1 MEMARRTQPD
11 AAKVFAAIAAI
22 MSRRDGRRV
31 QVVSVT
37 KAGAAAE
44 KEKAFGYAWR
54 LPKACVWLSAMPE
67 TLHREV

>member
-1 MEMARRTQPD
+1 MAQARRTQPD

-37 KAGAAAE
+37 KTAE
-44 KEKAFGYAWR
+44 ADEVQEKAG
-54 LPKACVWLSAMPE
+54 
-67 TLHREV
+67 

>member
-1 MEMARRTQPD
+1 MEQMDKTRPD

-37 KAGAAAE
+37 KAAAGE
-44 KEKAFGYAWR
+44 TQRKAG
-54 LPKACVWLSAMPE
+54 
-67 TLHREV
+67 

>member
-1 MEMARRTQPD
+1 MEQARRTQPD

-37 KAGAAAE
+37 KTADEVQRKAG
-44 KEKAFGYAWR
+44 
-54 LPKACVWLSAMPE
+54 
-67 TLHREV
+67 

>member
-22 MSRRDGRRV
+22 MSCRDGRRV

-37 KAGAAAE
+37 KAGAADE
-44 KEKAFGYAWR
+44 TQKKAG
-54 LPKACVWLSAMPE
+54 
-67 TLHREV
+67 